1 VTGGQQS
8 TLIIGQNGQVSRSLI
23 ELLEAG
29 GQRLT
34 VVGRPEVDL
43 RDPQSVRRAILAARP
58 SIVVNAA
65 AYTAVDKA
73 EDEPD
78 AAFAVNAAGAEA
90 AAKAAADVDATIIHF
105 STDYVF
111 DGSKRTPYFETDP
124 VAPLGIY
131 GHSKQEGEDRVAA
144 ANPKHI
150 ILRTAWVFSPFGSN
164 FVRTM
169 LRLSVERPEIK
180 VVDDQRGNPTFAPD
194 LADLVGRIIPLASAS
209 SPDPRMF
216 GIFHAANRDE
226 TTWFGF
232 AQAIIEGAARRGG
245 RDIAVLPIGTK
256 DYPTKVAR
264 PAYSVLSTE
273 KLRAACGLELRPWR
287 EALSDCLDRLAG
299 PPRDDV
305 AERSQ
310 QIKSAGKFA

>member
-1 VTGGQQS
+1 MTGNQRN

-23 ELLEAG
+23 ELLEARR
-29 GQRLT
+29 QRFT
-34 VVGRPEVDL
+34 VVGRPEADL

-58 SIVVNAA
+58 SVVVNAA

-111 DGSKRTPYFETDP
+111 DGSKRVPYVETDP

-131 GHSKQEGEDRVAA
+131 GRSKQEGEDRVAA
-144 ANPKHI
+144 ANQKHI

-169 LRLSVERPEIK
+169 LRLSVERAEIK
-180 VVDDQRGNPTFAPD
+180 VVADQRGNPTFAPD
-194 LADLVGRIIPLASAS
+194 LADLVVRLIPLASAS
-209 SPDPRMF
+209 APDPRMF
-216 GIFHAANRDE
+216 GVFHAVNRDE

-245 RDIAVLPIGTK
+245 RDIGVLPIGTK
-256 DYPTKVAR
+256 DYPTKAAR

-273 KLRAACGLELRPWR
+273 KLRAVYGLELRPWR
-287 EALSDCLDRLAG
+287 DALSDCLDRLAG
-299 PPRDDV
+299 PPRDDA
-305 AERSQ
+305 AEPSQ
-310 QIKSAGKFA
+310 RITSAGKFA